1 MHPPSGTSI
10 SQWTPNV
17 STHELGASLANRGE
31 TNKPALMPQ
40 FDRIQVSIPEV
51 LLPEN
56 LERDTRETPNF
67 GQVNDIQGH
76 WKRSAASRLTR
87 GDSGSGASKSSTWNT
102 KPDHLT
108 TNQPTEQ
115 DTKSNY
121 QPISEG
127 SKICIVSTFD
137 RSNFVS
143 PRQFIA
149 NSSEHSVSNGNPG
162 DQSPYKERQSQVGST
177 TSLNHDGNVSEHKN
191 SRSTESTSAHIL
203 PASPSDMTH
212 HGKLKQSW
220 HSEVRFPNEEMPT
233 FAAAAAA
240 AFGEFDR
247 AAATVHML
255 RISSLASKLRSKSR
269 NLTDGR
275 ECVNCG
281 ATQTPL
287 WRRDETGHYLCNACG
302 LYHKMNGTSRPLIKP
317 KRRMSA
323 TRKSGTICANCRT
336 AHTTLWRRNQHGDS
350 VCNACGLYYKL
361 HHINRPLSMKKEIIQ
376 TRNRRLT
383 QGKKRKDMHHFSQLV
398 GSVTTASNRSNT
410 GIVQWLDC
418 VHQTS
423 PKLESFDWV
432 HTPSA
437 CAASEFS
444 SNALSTIYPIKR
456 SAFQSAGWMP
466 HHSCNGSYHAQ
477 TDELNSSVSAAAMAA
492 AMAAGYLAPSS
503 TPPGIRNLLTGSFP
517 DSNIMKTDQVSSSSS
532 LVHCKILR
540 SCRVSEQKPVEPV
553 KADWMQNAD
562 LHTAG
567 YHTMLKLPPSSTCFA
582 AQSDVT
588 LCNYLPAQVVSDT
601 DDQCKNL
608 SELGQLSD

>member
-1 MHPPSGTSI
+1 M
-10 SQWTPNV
+10 
-17 STHELGASLANRGE
+17 STHI
-31 TNKPALMPQ
+31 PA
-40 FDRIQVSIPEV
+40 
-51 LLPEN
+51 
-56 LERDTRETPNF
+56 
-67 GQVNDIQGH
+67 
-76 WKRSAASRLTR
+76 A
-87 GDSGSGASKSSTWNT
+87 
-102 KPDHLT
+102 
-108 TNQPTEQ
+108 
-115 DTKSNY
+115 
-121 QPISEG
+121 
-127 SKICIVSTFD
+127 
-137 RSNFVS
+137 
-143 PRQFIA
+143 
-149 NSSEHSVSNGNPG
+149 
-162 DQSPYKERQSQVGST
+162 
-177 TSLNHDGNVSEHKN
+177 
-191 SRSTESTSAHIL
+191 
-203 PASPSDMTH
+203 PSDMTH
-212 HGKLKQSW
+212 QSKLKQSW

-410 GIVQWLDC
+410 GIVQWIDC
-418 VHQTS
+418 MHQSS
-423 PKLESFDWV
+423 PKLEGFDWV
-432 HTPSA
+432 PTPSG
-437 CAASEFS
+437 CATTEFS
-444 SNALSTIYPIKR
+444 SNALSTLYPIKR
-456 SAFQSAGWMP
+456 NAFQSAGWMP
-466 HHSCNGSYHAQ
+466 HHSCNGSYHTQ
-477 TDELNSSVSAAAMAA
+477 TDNELNSSVSAAAMAA
-492 AMAAGYLAPSS
+492 AMAAGYLTPSS
-503 TPPGIRNLLTGSFP
+503 TPPRIRNLLTGSFP
-517 DSNIMKTDQVSSSSS
+517 DPSMVKTDQASASSS

-540 SCRVSEQKPVEPV
+540 SGRANEQKPVELT
-553 KADWMQNAD
+553 KANWIQNED
-562 LHTAG
+562 SHTGG
-567 YHTMLKLPPSSTCFA
+567 YPTMLKLPSGSTCFA
-582 AQSDVT
+582 AQSDVK

-608 SELGQLSD
+608 SELGQLSDVNFI